1 MLALFIASAL
11 LGSGIVFHHKRM
23 LTYIAFAGILL
34 EAQLLLA
41 SYIHRTTLSSFE
53 NSSFFLLAGIA
64 YLTLWLSM
72 YKQWKS
78 PYATPGSGIRDGF
91 VAIAL
96 VLVAGFAYPVLH
108 ANGYAGEN
116 FVLHGFYNG
125 DVATF
130 ASLIQKSFDTASLVA
145 ENPFSGNGYLEYPTL
160 LHGAFADFFTMMGIG
175 KDWLRFL
182 SLMVYIQ
189 IIITIPM
196 FFLLWDTVWGEPKNP
211 AEKWFGISSRIKVYS
226 LQTLIALFAIGLS
239 IDSFAYPQSH
249 FFLMGM
255 FLAAVALLAQGSLLS
270 GRNQVLFVAAGF
282 IFAALLLFSNTVTGT
297 VAIACAGT
305 LCVLRMFDK
314 KRPVRE
320 RAIFLVLAFLLV
332 FFMIQAS
339 TGRETLRN
347 PHFSVSAA
355 SDMIRAGITALFVL
369 GAAFISLSRKQFL
382 SLASAIV
389 ATLGLS
395 VFFLSDR
402 NIVTENASRFLYH
415 SFLIGFAL
423 LLPLVIQVKYWI
435 YRELFLTSRPMS
447 ERIGGYLIAISSVL
461 LLLLPVGISA
471 GSTYR
476 SLLVEEPRIITQN
489 DRVLLWWIDEH
500 TSPNDIIITNGY
512 EPYTVPLFT
521 GRALLRTEGYWLSA
535 DDDISNQIQKA
546 YAGDMSAQQDILQS
560 AQYIIIPKNAV
571 EMWDVTG
578 LKKASDN
585 GTNVLYKIT
594 SS

>member
-1 MLALFIASAL
+1 MLALFLASAI

-23 LTYIAFAGILL
+23 LTYLGFAGILF
-34 EAQLLLA
+34 ETQLLLA
-41 SYIHRTTLSSFE
+41 SYLHRVFFTAWE
-53 NSSFFLLAGIA
+53 DSSFFLVAGIVFS
-64 YLTLWLSM
+64 TLWLSM
-72 YKQWKS
+72 YKKWKS
-78 PYATPGSGIRDGF
+78 PYAIPGSGMRDGF

-96 VLVAGFAYPVLH
+96 VLVAGFAYPILQ
-108 ANGYAGEN
+108 ANGYVGED

-130 ASLIQKSFDTASLVA
+130 VSLIQKSFDTASLVA
-145 ENPFSGNGYLEYPTL
+145 QNPFSGNGYLEYPTL
-160 LHGAFADFFTMMGIG
+160 LHGAFADLFTMMGVG

-211 AEKWFGISSRIKVYS
+211 AEKWFGISSRTAVYA

-239 IDSFAYPQSH
+239 IDTFVYPQSH

-270 GRNQVLFVAAGF
+270 GKNQILSVSAGF
-282 IFAALLLFSNTVTGT
+282 FFAVLLLFSNSVTGT
-297 VAIACAGT
+297 VAIACAGA
-305 LCVLRMFDK
+305 LCVLRIFDK

-320 RAIFLVLAFLLV
+320 RALFLALAFLLV
-332 FFMIQAS
+332 FLMIDAS
-339 TGRETLRN
+339 SGRETLKN

-382 SLASAIV
+382 SLAAAIV

-423 LLPLVIQVKYWI
+423 LLPLIIQVKYWI
-435 YRELFLTSRPMS
+435 YRELFLTSRPAS
-447 ERIGGYLIAISSVL
+447 ERIGGYLIAISAAL
-461 LLLLPVGISA
+461 ILLLPVGISA

-476 SLLVEEPRIITQN
+476 SLLIEEPRIITQN
-489 DRVLLWWIDEH
+489 DRILLWWIDDH
-500 TSPNDIIITNGY
+500 TNPEDIIITNGN
-512 EPYTVPLFT
+512 EPYGVPLFT
-521 GRALLRTEGYWLSA
+521 GRAMLAAEGYWLSI
-535 DDDISNQIQKA
+535 DDELSEQIQKA
-546 YAGDMSAQQDILQS
+546 YAGDKNAQKSILPF
-560 AQYIIIPKNAV
+560 ADYIIIPKNALDLWG
-571 EMWDVTG
+571 MSG
-578 LKKASDN
+578 FKKVFDN
-585 GTNVLYKIT
+585 GTDVLYKI
-594 SS
+594 S

>member
-1 MLALFIASAL
+1 MLALFLASAL

-23 LTYIAFAGILL
+23 LTYVAFAGILF

-41 SYIHRTTLSSFE
+41 SYFHRTLFTAWE
-53 NSSFFLLAGIA
+53 DSSFFLVAGV
-64 YLTLWLSM
+64 LFSTLWLSM
-72 YKQWKS
+72 YKKWKS
-78 PYATPGSGIRDGF
+78 PYAVPGSGIRDGF

-96 VLVAGFAYPVLH
+96 LFVAGFAYPILQ

-182 SLMVYIQ
+182 SLIAYVQ

-196 FFLLWDTVWGEPKNP
+196 FFLIWDTIWPEPKNP
-211 AEKWFGISSRIKVYS
+211 AEKWFGISSRTKVYA

-239 IDSFAYPQSH
+239 IDSFVYPQSH

-270 GRNQVLFVAAGF
+270 GKNQILSVFMGFLFAG
-282 IFAALLLFSNTVTGT
+282 LLIFSNTVTGT
-297 VAIACAGT
+297 VAIACAGA

-320 RAIFLVLAFLLV
+320 RAIFLALAFFLL
-332 FFMIQAS
+332 FFMAQAS
-339 TGRETLRN
+339 AGRETLRS

-355 SDMIRAGITALFVL
+355 SDMIRAGMTALFVL

-382 SLASAIV
+382 SLSASIV
-389 ATLGLS
+389 ATLGFL

-423 LLPLVIQVKYWI
+423 LLPLVIQIKYWI
-435 YRELFLTSRPMS
+435 YRELFLTSRPAS
-447 ERIGGYLIAISSVL
+447 ERIGGYLIAISSALV
-461 LLLLPVGISA
+461 LLLPVGISA

-476 SLLVEEPRIITQN
+476 SLLVEEPRIISQN
-489 DRVLLWWIDEH
+489 DQLLLWWIDEH

-546 YAGDMSAQQDILQS
+546 YAGDTSAQKAILQS

-571 EMWDVTG
+571 KMWDVTE

-585 GTNVLYKIT
+585 GTDVLYNIT
-594 SS
+594 NS